1 MATTSPSPQT
11 AERSKDLT
19 GHVALVTGGT
29 RGIGA
34 AICHSLAERA
44 RSSRAGFSS
53 NRERAD
59 ELRESIETDG
69 GTLTLHQGNV
79 GDYEDCQRVVQE
91 VIEQHGR
98 LDILVNNAGVTVD
111 RPIWK
116 MSVDDWHK
124 VLRVNLSGAFYM
136 TKPAIVHMLERGSG
150 RIINISSVT
159 GETGNIGQ
167 ANYTASKAGL
177 FGLTKTLA
185 REAAFAL
192 RASGK
197 LDTGIGL
204 TVNTVTPGLIETDM
218 VATIPPFMLNQ
229 FLEDIP
235 MHRMG
240 QPDEIAPRRLLP
252 RPRRL
257 RLHHRPDLGRQRRT
271 RHVIGRPGWMTS
283 IV

>member
-1 MATTSPSPQT
+1 MTTTSLSPQVF
-11 AERSKDLT
+11 ERGKDLT
-19 GHVALVTGGT
+19 GRVALVTGGT

-34 AICHSLAERA
+34 AICHSLVE
-44 RSSRAGFSS
+44 AGAVVGAGYSS
-53 NRERAD
+53 NRDRAD
-59 ELRESIETDG
+59 ELRQSVETDG

-79 GDYEDCQRVVQE
+79 GDWQDCQRVIEE
-91 VIEQHGR
+91 VIDEHGR

-111 RPIWK
+111 RPVWK

-136 TKPAIVHMLERGSG
+136 SKPAIVHMLERGSG

-197 LDTGIGL
+197 LDTGMGV
-204 TVNTVTPGLIETDM
+204 TVNAVTPGLIETDM
-218 VATIPPFMLNQ
+218 VATIPPFMMNQ
-229 FLEDIP
+229 FLEKIP

-240 QPDEIAPRRLLP
+240 QPEEV
-252 RPRRL
+252 
-257 RLHHRPDLGRQRRT
+257 GRVVCFLAQDASAYIT
-271 RHVIGRPGWMTS
+271 GQVWGVNGGFDM
-283 IV
+283 

>member
-1 MATTSPSPQT
+1 MATTGSSPQT
-11 AERSKDLT
+11 AERGKELT
-19 GHVALVTGGT
+19 GRVALVTGGT

-34 AICHSLAERA
+34 AICRSLAEA
-44 RSSRAGFSS
+44 GAVVGAGFSS

-59 ELRESIETDG
+59 ELRQSIETDG

-79 GDYEDCQRVVQE
+79 GDFDDCQRVVAE

-111 RPIWK
+111 KPVWK

-136 TKPAIVHMLERGSG
+136 TKPALIHMLDRGSG

-185 REAAFAL
+185 REAALAL
-192 RASGK
+192 RLSGK
-197 LDTGIGL
+197 LETGMGV
-204 TVNTVTPGLIETDM
+204 TVNAVTPGLIETDM
-218 VATIPPFMLNQ
+218 VATIPPFMLNK
-229 FLEDIP
+229 FVEDIP

-240 QPDEIAPRRLLP
+240 QAEEIARVVSFLAQDASGYITGQVWGVNGGL
-252 RPRRL
+252 
-257 RLHHRPDLGRQRRT
+257 D
-271 RHVIGRPGWMTS
+271 M
-283 IV
+283 

>member
-11 AERSKDLT
+11 AARGKELT
-19 GHVALVTGGT
+19 GRVALVTGGT

-34 AICHSLAERA
+34 AICRSLAA
-44 RSSRAGFSS
+44 QGALVAAGFSS

-59 ELRESIETDG
+59 ELRQSIETDG

-79 GDYEDCQRVVQE
+79 GDYDDCQRVVHD
-91 VIEQHGR
+91 VIDQHGR

-111 RPIWK
+111 KPIWK
-116 MSVDDWHK
+116 MSADDWHK

-136 TKPAIVHMLERGSG
+136 TKPALIHMLERGSC
-150 RIINISSVT
+150 RVINISSVT

-167 ANYTASKAGL
+167 ANYTASKSGL

-185 REAAFAL
+185 REVALAL

-197 LDTGIGL
+197 LGSGTGL
-204 TVNTVTPGLIETDM
+204 TVNTITPGLIETDM

-229 FLEDIP
+229 FLEQIP
-235 MHRMG
+235 LHRMG
-240 QPDEIAPRRLLP
+240 QPDEI
-252 RPRRL
+252 
-257 RLHHRPDLGRQRRT
+257 GRVVCFLAQDASAYIT
-271 RHVIGRPGWMTS
+271 GQVWGVNGGLDM
-283 IV
+283 

>member
-1 MATTSPSPQT
+1 MATTDFSPQQA
-11 AERSKDLT
+11 AEHTNELAGR
-19 GHVALVTGGT
+19 VALVTGGT

-34 AICHSLAERA
+34 AICRSLT
-44 RSSRAGFSS
+44 SAGAVVGAGYSS

-69 GTLTLHQGNV
+69 GTLSLHQGNV
-79 GDYEDCQRVVQE
+79 GEWEDCQRVVQE
-91 VIEQHGR
+91 VIDQHGR

-111 RPIWK
+111 RPVWK

-136 TKPAIVHMLERGSG
+136 TKPAMVHMLERGSG

-197 LDTGIGL
+197 LDKGMGL
-204 TVNTVTPGLIETDM
+204 TVNAVTPGLIETDM
-218 VATIPPFMLNQ
+218 VATIPPFLLNK
-229 FLEDIP
+229 FVEDIP

-240 QPDEIAPRRLLP
+240 QAEE
-252 RPRRL
+252 
-257 RLHHRPDLGRQRRT
+257 
-271 RHVIGRPGWMTS
+271 IGRVVSFLAQDASGYITGQVWGVNGGLDM
-283 IV
+283 